1 MRALLLLLLPTA
13 SCLADTVATKD
24 GTFLKGRIE
33 RIASGVLEM
42 RVPVLGEANVQR
54 LQLAQVESFVT
65 DDAVMVSSG
74 GVVSRGAASAA
85 GGRVA
90 SQGGAETSPLDAS
103 LELWRDPSLRP
114 AETAGKRQ
122 WTTQADVDVSGRNGV
137 VMGSGFS
144 AGFSAK
150 GVTKAN
156 TVTAGVRLVRAD
168 AGNQTSADDLHLTAS
183 YETNPTDV
191 VFWYVRSDSGYDNA
205 RLIDFF
211 SVNAGGWGFRLRTDA
226 KGKLDARLGLA
237 HRYEVYASPG
247 QASLSA
253 PSADIGLI
261 FTRELGWAA
270 WDTSLNFVPSFQ
282 AAEDFY
288 IRHETSLNVLRSAGP
303 LSLRVGVSNDYR
315 SKPLPTQVKTDTSYF
330 LRTTYVWK

>member
-1 MRALLLLLLPTA
+1 MLLFLTA
-13 SCLADTVATKD
+13 ACSADTVTMKD

-42 RVPVLGEANVQR
+42 RVPALGDAKVQHLR
-54 LQLAQVESFVT
+54 LAQVESFST
-65 DDAVMVSSG
+65 DDDVLVSSG
-74 GVVSRGAASAA
+74 GVVSRGVASAA

-90 SQGGAETSPLDAS
+90 SKGGAETSPLDAA

-114 AETAGKRQ
+114 TETARHRQ
-122 WTTQADVDVSGRNGV
+122 WVMQADLDVSGRSGV
-137 VMGSGFS
+137 VVGSGFS

-156 TVTAGVRLVRAD
+156 TVIAGVRLVRAD
-168 AGNQTSADDLHLTAS
+168 SGNQTSADDLHLTAS

-211 SVNAGGWGFRLRTDA
+211 SVNAGGWGFRLHTSA

-237 HRYEVYASPG
+237 HRFERYASPG
-247 QASLSA
+247 RGSLAA

-261 FTRELGWAA
+261 FNRELGWAA
-270 WDTSLNFVPSFQ
+270 WDTSLNFVPSFRTSG
-282 AAEDFY
+282 DY
-288 IRHETSLNVLRSAGP
+288 YVRHESSLNILRNAGP
-303 LSLRVGVSNDYR
+303 LSLRLGVSNDFR
-315 SKPLPTQVKTDTSYF
+315 SMPLATQVKTDTSYF

>member
-1 MRALLLLLLPTA
+1 MRFLLLLLLAA
-13 SCLADTVATKD
+13 SCPADTVTMKD
-24 GTFLKGRIE
+24 GTFLKGHIE

-42 RVPVLGEANVQR
+42 RVPVLGDANVQR
-54 LQLAQVESFVT
+54 LQVSLVESFVT
-65 DDAVMVSSG
+65 DDAVLLSSG
-74 GVVSRGAASAA
+74 GVVSRGPAQAA

-90 SQGGAETSPLDAS
+90 SKGGAETSPLDVA

-114 AETAGKRQ
+114 AEVAGRRQ
-122 WTTQADVDVSGRNGV
+122 WVTQADIDVSGRNGV

-144 AGFSAK
+144 SGFSAK
-150 GVTKAN
+150 GVTKAS
-156 TVTAGVRLVRAD
+156 TVTAGVRLMRAES
-168 AGNQTSADDLHLTAS
+168 GHQTSADDLHATAS

-191 VFWYVRSDSGYDNA
+191 VFWYVRSDTGYDNA

-211 SVNAGGWGFRLRTDA
+211 SVNAAGWGFRLYADA

-237 HRYEVYASPG
+237 HRFERYASPT
-247 QASLSA
+247 QASLAA
-253 PSADIGLI
+253 PSADLGLL
-261 FTRELGWAA
+261 FNRELGWAA

-282 AAEDFY
+282 DSGDFY
-288 IRHETSLNVLRSAGP
+288 VRHESSLNILRNAGP
-303 LSLRVGVSNDYR
+303 LSLRVGVANDFR

>member
-1 MRALLLLLLPTA
+1 MRALLLLLLTA
-13 SCLADTVATKD
+13 SCLADTVTMKD

-42 RVPVLGEANVQR
+42 RVPSLGEANVQR
-54 LQLAQVESFVT
+54 LQLALVESFVT
-65 DDAVMVSSG
+65 DDAVLVSSG
-74 GVVSRGAASAA
+74 GVVSRGPANAA

-90 SQGGAETSPLDAS
+90 SQGGVETSPLDVA

-114 AETAGKRQ
+114 AEIAADRQ

-137 VMGSGFS
+137 VTGSGFS

-156 TVTAGVRLVRAD
+156 TVIAGVRLLRAES
-168 AGNQTSADDLHLTAS
+168 GNLASADDLHATVS

-191 VFWYVRSDSGYDNA
+191 VFWYARSDTGYDNA

-211 SVNAGGWGFRLRTDA
+211 SVNAAGWGFRLHTDG

-237 HRYEVYASPG
+237 HRFERYASPS
-247 QASLSA
+247 QSSLAA
-253 PSADIGLI
+253 PSADIGLV
-261 FTRELGWAA
+261 FSRELGWAV
-270 WDTSLNFVPSFQ
+270 WDTSLNFVPSFLTTG
-282 AAEDFY
+282 DFY
-288 IRHETSLNVLRSAGP
+288 VRHETSLNLLRNAGP

>member
-1 MRALLLLLLPTA
+1 MRFLFLLLLTA
-13 SCLADTVATKD
+13 SCLADTVTMKD

-65 DDAVMVSSG
+65 DDPVLVSAG
-74 GVVSRGAASAA
+74 GVVSRGAANAA

-114 AETAGKRQ
+114 AESAGHRQ
-122 WTTQADVDVSGRNGV
+122 WTTQADVDVSGRSGV
-137 VMGSGFS
+137 VVGSGFS
-144 AGFSAK
+144 AGFAAK
-150 GVTKAN
+150 GVTKAD
-156 TVTAGVRLVRAD
+156 TVTAGVRIMRAES
-168 AGNQTSADDLHLTAS
+168 ANQTSSDDLHVTAS
-183 YETNPTDV
+183 YETSPTGV

-211 SVNAGGWGFRLRTDA
+211 SVNAAGWGFRLHSDA

-237 HRYEVYASPG
+237 HRFEQYASDA
-247 QASLSA
+247 ASLA
-253 PSADIGLI
+253 TPSGDIGLL
-261 FTRELGWAA
+261 FSRELGWAA
-270 WDTSLNFVPSFQ
+270 WDTSLSFVPSFVE
-282 AAEDFY
+282 AGDY
-288 IRHETSLNVLRSAGP
+288 YVRHETSLNVLRNAGP
-303 LSLRVGVSNDYR
+303 LSLRVGVSNDFR

>member
-1 MRALLLLLLPTA
+1 MRALYLLLLTA
-13 SCLADTVATKD
+13 SCVADTVTMKD
-24 GTFLKGRIE
+24 GTFLKGRVE

-42 RVPVLGEANVQR
+42 RVPALGEANVQR
-54 LQLAQVESFVT
+54 LQLALVESFTT

-74 GVVSRGAASAA
+74 GVVLRGTANAA

-90 SQGGAETSPLDAS
+90 SKGGAETGPLDSS

-114 AETAGKRQ
+114 AETAGDRQ
-122 WTTQADVDVSGRNGV
+122 WTTQADVDISGRNGV
-137 VMGSGFS
+137 VVGSGFS

-156 TVTAGVRLVRAD
+156 TVIAGVRVVRAD
-168 AGNQTSADDLHLTAS
+168 SGNQTSADDLHVTAA

-191 VFWYVRSDSGYDNA
+191 VFWYARSDTGYDNA

-211 SVNAGGWGFRLRTDA
+211 SVNAAGRGFRLYTDA
-226 KGKLDARLGLA
+226 KGKLDVRLGLA
-237 HRYEVYASPG
+237 HRFERYASPG
-247 QASLSA
+247 QSSLTA
-253 PSADIGLI
+253 PSADIGLL
-261 FTRELGWAA
+261 FSRELGWAA
-270 WDTSLNFVPSFQ
+270 WDTSLNFVPSFLTTG
-282 AAEDFY
+282 DFY
-288 IRHETSLNVLRSAGP
+288 VRHETSLNVLRNTGP

>member
-1 MRALLLLLLPTA
+1 MRALLLLFLTA
-13 SCLADTVATKD
+13 SCLADTVTMKD

-42 RVPVLGEANVQR
+42 RVPALGEANVQR
-54 LQLAQVESFVT
+54 LQLALVESFVT
-65 DDAVMVSSG
+65 EDAVLVSSG
-74 GVVSRGAASAA
+74 GVVSRGPANAA

-90 SQGGAETSPLDAS
+90 SQGGVETSPLDVA

-114 AETAGKRQ
+114 AETAGDRQ
-122 WTTQADVDVSGRNGV
+122 WTTQADVDISGRNGV
-137 VMGSGFS
+137 LTGSGFS

-156 TVTAGVRLVRAD
+156 TVIAGVRLLRTES
-168 AGNQTSADDLHLTAS
+168 GNLASADDLHATVS

-191 VFWYVRSDSGYDNA
+191 VFWYARSDTGYDNA

-211 SVNAGGWGFRLRTDA
+211 SVNAAGLGFRLHSDA

-237 HRYEVYASPG
+237 HRFEQYASPS
-247 QASLSA
+247 QSSLSA
-253 PSADIGLI
+253 PSADIGLV
-261 FTRELGWAA
+261 FSRELGWAA
-270 WDTSLNFVPSFQ
+270 WDTSLNFVPSFLVTG
-282 AAEDFY
+282 DY
-288 IRHETSLNVLRSAGP
+288 YVRHETSFNVLRNDGP
-303 LSLRVGVSNDYR
+303 LSLRIGVSNDFR
-315 SKPLPTQVKTDTSYF
+315 SKPLPTQVKTDTAYF

>member
-1 MRALLLLLLPTA
+1 MYLLLTTVA
-13 SCLADTVATKD
+13 CLADTVTMKD
-24 GTFLKGRIE
+24 GTYLKGRIE

-42 RVPVLGEANVQR
+42 RVPMLGEANVQH
-54 LQLAQVESFVT
+54 LALSQVESFHT
-65 DDAVMVSSG
+65 EEAVLVSAG
-74 GVVSRGAASAA
+74 GIVARGSASAS

-90 SQGGAETSPLDAS
+90 SRGSAETAPLDAS
-103 LELWRDPSLRP
+103 LELWRDPSMRP
-114 AETAGKRQ
+114 AETAGNRQ

-150 GVTKAN
+150 GVNKAS
-156 TVTAGVRLVRAD
+156 TLTAGVRVVRAD
-168 AGNQTSADDLHLTAS
+168 AGNQTSADDLHVTGS

-191 VFWYVRSDSGYDNA
+191 IFWYVRSDTGFDHA

-211 SVNAGGWGFRLRTDA
+211 SVNAAGWGFRLHTDA

-237 HRYEVYASPG
+237 HRYERYGSPG
-247 QASLSA
+247 HATLAA
-253 PSADIGLI
+253 PSADLGLV
-261 FTRELGWAA
+261 FSRELGWAA

-282 AAEDFY
+282 ASGDFY
-288 IRHETSLNVLRSAGP
+288 VRHESSLNVLRNAGP
-303 LSLRVGVSNDYR
+303 LSLRLGVSNDFR
-315 SKPLPTQVKTDTSYF
+315 SKPLPSQVKNDTSYF

>member
-1 MRALLLLLLPTA
+1 MRALLLLFLTA
-13 SCLADTVATKD
+13 SCLADTVTMKD

-42 RVPVLGEANVQR
+42 RVPVLGEANVQH

-74 GVVSRGAASAA
+74 GVVTRGPANAAA
-85 GGRVA
+85 GRVA
-90 SQGGAETSPLDAS
+90 SKGGAETSTQDAA

-114 AETAGKRQ
+114 AEAAGNRQ

-150 GVTKAN
+150 GVTKAD
-156 TVTAGVRLVRAD
+156 TVIAGVRLVRAD
-168 AGNQTSADDLHLTAS
+168 TGNLTSTDDLHATAS

-211 SVNAGGWGFRLRTDA
+211 SVNAAGRGFRLYTDA
-226 KGKLDARLGLA
+226 KGKLDVRLGLA
-237 HRYEVYASPG
+237 HRFERYASPG
-247 QASLSA
+247 QSSLTA
-253 PSADIGLI
+253 PSADIGLL
-261 FTRELGWAA
+261 FSRELGWAA
-270 WDTSLNFVPSFQ
+270 WDTSLNFVPSFLTTG
-282 AAEDFY
+282 DFY
-288 IRHETSLNVLRSAGP
+288 VRHETSLNVLRNTGP

-315 SKPLPTQVKTDTSYF
+315 SKPLPTQVKTDTAYF

>member
-1 MRALLLLLLPTA
+1 MRALLLLFLTA
-13 SCLADTVATKD
+13 TCLADTVTMKD

-42 RVPVLGEANVQR
+42 RVPVLGEANVQH

-65 DDAVMVSSG
+65 DESVLVSSG
-74 GVVSRGAASAA
+74 GVVYRGTANAA

-90 SQGGAETSPLDAS
+90 SQGGAETSPLDSA

-114 AETAGKRQ
+114 AETAEKRQ

-150 GVTKAN
+150 GVTKAS
-156 TVTAGVRLVRAD
+156 TVIAGVRLVRAD
-168 AGNQTSADDLHLTAS
+168 AGNLTSADDLHVTAS

-191 VFWYVRSDSGYDNA
+191 VFWYVRSDTGYDNA

-211 SVNAGGWGFRLRTDA
+211 SVNAGGWGFRLHSDA

-237 HRYEVYASPG
+237 HRYERYASPSEPG
-247 QASLSA
+247 LAA

-270 WDTSLNFVPSFQ
+270 WDSALNFVPSFQ
-282 AAEDFY
+282 KSGDFY

-303 LSLRVGVSNDYR
+303 LSLRVGVSNDFR
-315 SKPLPTQVKTDTSYF
+315 SKPLPTQVKTDTAYF

>member
-1 MRALLLLLLPTA
+1 MFLFLTA
-13 SCLADTVATKD
+13 SCLADTVTMKD

-33 RIASGVLEM
+33 RIAAGVLEM
-42 RVPVLGEANVQR
+42 RVPVLGEAN
-54 LQLAQVESFVT
+54 LQHLRLAQVESFVT
-65 DDAVMVSSG
+65 DDAVLVSSG
-74 GVVSRGAASAA
+74 GVVSRGPANAA

-90 SQGGAETSPLDAS
+90 SRGGAETSPLDAS

-114 AETAGKRQ
+114 AETAGDRK
-122 WTTQADVDVSGRNGV
+122 WTMQADVDVSGRNGV

-156 TVTAGVRLVRAD
+156 TLTAGVRLVRAD
-168 AGNQTSADDLHLTAS
+168 AGNQTSADDLHVTAS

-191 VFWYVRSDSGYDNA
+191 VFWYVRSDTGYDNA

-211 SVNAGGWGFRLRTDA
+211 SVNAAGWGFRLYADA

-237 HRYEVYASPG
+237 HRYERYASPNHP
-247 QASLSA
+247 ALAA

-261 FTRELGWAA
+261 FSRELGWAA
-270 WDTSLNFVPSFQ
+270 WDTSLNLVPSFQ
-282 AAEDFY
+282 TAGDYY
-288 IRHETSLNVLRSAGP
+288 IRHESGLNILRNSGP
-303 LSLRVGVSNDYR
+303 LSLRLGVSNDFR

>member
-1 MRALLLLLLPTA
+1 MRFLLLLL
-13 SCLADTVATKD
+13 SGVCLADTVTMKD
-24 GTFLKGRIE
+24 GTFLKGHIE
-33 RIASGVLEM
+33 RIAAGVLEM
-42 RVPVLGEANVQR
+42 RVPALGEANVQR
-54 LQLAQVESFVT
+54 LRLAQVESFVT
-65 DDAVMVSSG
+65 DDAVLVSSG
-74 GVVSRGAASAA
+74 GVVSRGPASAA

-90 SQGGAETSPLDAS
+90 SQGGAETSPLDPT
-103 LELWRDPSLRP
+103 LELWRDPALRP
-114 AETAGKRQ
+114 SETAGERR

-150 GVTKAN
+150 GVTKAGA
-156 TVTAGVRLVRAD
+156 VSAGVRVVRAE
-168 AGNQTSADDLHLTAS
+168 AGNQASADDLHVTAS

-211 SVNAGGWGFRLRTDA
+211 SVNAAGWGFRLHTDA

-237 HRYEVYASPG
+237 HRYERYAAAT
-247 QASLSA
+247 QATLAA
-253 PSADIGLI
+253 PSADIGLV
-261 FTRELGWAA
+261 FSRELGWAA

-282 AAEDFY
+282 TTGDFY
-288 IRHETSLNVLRSAGP
+288 VRHETSLNVLRNAGP
-303 LSLRVGVSNDYR
+303 LSLRVGVANDFR
-315 SKPLPTQVKTDTSYF
+315 SMPLPTQVKTDTSYF